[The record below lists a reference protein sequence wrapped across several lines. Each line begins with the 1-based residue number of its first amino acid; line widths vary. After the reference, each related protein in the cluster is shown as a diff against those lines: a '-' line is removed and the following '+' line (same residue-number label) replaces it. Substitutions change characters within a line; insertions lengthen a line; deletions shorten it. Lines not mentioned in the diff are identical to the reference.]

1 VVVVE
6 CGNNLVFCAQIMREN
21 KQSVLEILKVAVAA
35 SLEFPAETRR
45 PLQAQIDVK
54 LGGTQCNLLTASL
67 DCWLKFAL
75 RVMKKNSNL
84 RHEHHPATEAGS
96 PSMPTPPKRTKSSTK
111 RKISWGC
118 TLSAPDMLLT
128 AYSLDGMALYN
139 VYHFL

>member
-1 VVVVE
+1 M
-6 CGNNLVFCAQIMREN
+6 CEN

-84 RHEHHPATEAGS
+84 RHEHHPATEARS